1 MELYLNIGILTL
13 SVVALWLG
21 AVWIVDPAPKIAR
34 KIGISDLVV
43 GLTIIAFGT
52 SAPEFAVTIT
62 AAVKQQANISVGNI
76 VGSNIFNLG
85 FILGG
90 VALLRTIKTSRK
102 IVYREGSI
110 LIAISILLLFFL
122 RDYNL
127 SLAEG
132 IFLLSSLVVYLAYL
146 FIHKDTLE
154 EEIPTGEF
162 RWYHIIQLIVGL
174 VVVVIGGHY
183 LVDSATFL
191 ARAAGLSD
199 WAIAVTVVAAGTSAP
214 EFATSLVAAIKGR
227 HGISAGNL
235 IGSDLFNIMGVLGLA
250 AILRPL
256 HVSQDAPLDI
266 FLMVLLVITVVVFM
280 RTGWKVSRTEG
291 AILIVVNLIRW
302 IFTLKQ

>member
-1 MELYLNIGILTL
+1 MELILNIGILIA

-21 AVWIVDPAPKIAR
+21 AIWIVDPAPKIAR
-34 KIGISDLVV
+34 KLGISDLVV

-62 AAVKQQANISVGNI
+62 AAIKHQANISVGNI

-90 VALLRTIKTSRK
+90 VALLQTIKTNRK

-110 LIAISILLLFFL
+110 LVAVSILLFFFL
-122 RDYNL
+122 RDLNL
-127 SLAEG
+127 SFWEG
-132 IFLLSSLVVYLAYL
+132 IFLLAGLIIYLSYL
-146 FIHKDTLE
+146 FIHKETLE
-154 EEIPTGEF
+154 EDIPTGTF
-162 RWYHIIQLIVGL
+162 RWYHVIQLIVGIII
-174 VVVVIGGHY
+174 VVTGGHY
-183 LVDSATFL
+183 LVNSASVL
-191 ARAAGLSD
+191 AKAAGLSD

-256 HVSQDAPLDI
+256 HVAQDAPLDI
-266 FLMVLLVITVVVFM
+266 FLMVLLVITVVIMM
-280 RTGWKVSRTEG
+280 RTGWKISRTEG
-291 AILIVVNLIRW
+291 AILILVNLLRW